1 VAGGFFCF
9 FFDGLAFF
17 ACFSVELALAIASR
31 LIAERTG
38 WLYAAARSGTR
49 MQNRCSAST
58 SSVARTRRNFEMV

>member
-49 MQNRCSAST
+49 MQN
-58 SSVARTRRNFEMV
+58 